1 MVKAHSESSAMRL
14 KSFRLVFDVFR
25 RSWVRF
31 PRYMLFFLV
40 LQLNGF
46 SCAWNQYTTY
56 PWFYGSFRAMLGVIL
71 LAAFNF

>member
-31 PRYMLFFLV
+31 PRYMLFFWCFNSMV
-40 LQLNGF
+40 
-46 SCAWNQYTTY
+46 
-56 PWFYGSFRAMLGVIL
+56 FRARGTNIQHIPGFTDHSEQCSV
-71 LAAFNF
+71 